1 MIVSA
6 ALCSDLF
13 FASRIAEVARTLGVA
28 HQGARELAA
37 LLAQAR
43 QSPPTL
49 IFVDMLWRG
58 GDPAEAILALRAD
71 PATRAARIV
80 AFLPHVQEELA
91 SAAEA
96 AGAQPVL
103 TRGQLTKQL
112 AALLSA

>member
-1 MIVSA
+1 MMTSA

-43 QSPPTL
+43 QAPPSV
-49 IFVDMLWRG
+49 IFVDMRWRG
-58 GDPAEAILALRAD
+58 GDPAEAIRTLRAD
-71 PATRAARIV
+71 PATSGARIV

-96 AGAQPVL
+96 AGAQLVL
-103 TRGQLTKQL
+103 THGQLGKQL
-112 AALLSA
+112 PALLSS